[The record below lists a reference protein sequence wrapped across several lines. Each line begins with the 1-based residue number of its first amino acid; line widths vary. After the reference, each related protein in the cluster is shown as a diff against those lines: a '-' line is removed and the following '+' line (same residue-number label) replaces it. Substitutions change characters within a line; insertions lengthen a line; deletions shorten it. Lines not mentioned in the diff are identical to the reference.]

1 MKIAVTAATS
11 QLGGLVVQTLLARG
25 VPASDIIAVARN
37 PEKAAPLAAQGVTVR
52 QADYNDSE
60 ALVQA
65 LAGVERVLLVSGLE
79 ANRAEQHRNVIEAAR
94 GAGVGF
100 IAYTS
105 ILNADSSSL
114 ILAVDH
120 RATEA
125 AIRDSGLPFAFLRN
139 GWYLENYTGD
149 LEGTLERGAVLG
161 SAGEGRLSAAA
172 RADYAEA
179 AAAVL
184 VGDGHENKVYE
195 LGGDESFTMPEFAA
209 ELAKQSDREVVYRD
223 LPATD
228 YTQALVGAGVPEGY
242 AAILADSDRGLAAG
256 ELFTESRD
264 LSHLLGRPTQ
274 ALAQVVAS
282 SLRQRV

>member
-125 AIRDSGLPFAFLRN
+125 AIRDSGLRFAFLRN

-149 LEGTLERGAVLG
+149 LEGILERGAVLG

-179 AAAVL
+179 TAAVL